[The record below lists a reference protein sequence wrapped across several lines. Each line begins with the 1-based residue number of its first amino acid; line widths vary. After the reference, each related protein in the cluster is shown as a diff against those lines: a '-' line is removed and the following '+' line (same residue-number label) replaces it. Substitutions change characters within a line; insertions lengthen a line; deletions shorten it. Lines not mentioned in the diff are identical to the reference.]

1 MVISMEK
8 KFYYC
13 VVYFGNDSTKVAM
26 TLDNIDSLLERGYV
40 VQVIQRVKVLK
51 DLEEFL

>member
-1 MVISMEK
+1 MEK

-13 VVYFGNDSTKVAM
+13 VVYFGDDFTKVVM

-40 VQVIQRVKVLK
+40 VKLIQRVKVL
-51 DLEEFL
+51 ENPNNIF